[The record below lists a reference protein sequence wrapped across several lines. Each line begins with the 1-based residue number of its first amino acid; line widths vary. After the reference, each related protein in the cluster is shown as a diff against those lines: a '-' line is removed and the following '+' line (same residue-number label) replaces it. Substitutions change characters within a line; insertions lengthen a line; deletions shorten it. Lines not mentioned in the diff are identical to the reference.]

1 MATEITKAG
10 AKAAMDL
17 SLSGAGFS
25 VSLKIDNVWLA
36 GAVSIGALS
45 LGAFYLVCKGP
56 SENAIKRA
64 LERKIFGTGDPEV
77 TNVTD
82 GHSILVELQCHTET
96 SLLLFLEDVET
107 KTVKFRLEEEF
118 KKIGFKEE
126 LVVSIS
132 NAEKVNEHVRQI
144 RERFKAGQ
152 QEVNQNEDW
161 KQKYEELAKATNKIY
176 EIQAPVLHL
185 PETQTITPS
194 TKEPIKRL
202 QELATLLN
210 DLTQRERCVNDSNK
224 RGGLEVL
231 ELKDLLEEVK
241 NLKETLRREI
251 TISKGLRRTIEK
263 LQEDNKALAKTTK
276 HERVEESNVMT
287 SDIPELREK
296 VHELE
301 KENELLQQKLTKKD
315 KELERFQ
322 GQDTDDATTQA
333 RPRASS
339 ATSLGASSGYQS
351 EEEPDESNLEIIQ
364 MPQSQAIQEGKKLV
378 LSCRIRGLP
387 DVRYRWVK
395 DDVEIPG
402 VNRSDLVLEPVEMQ
416 DFGRYFCRVWDKS
429 GSVTSDTADIDVF
442 PATQMRFRG
451 LHEMDQATKQ
461 VVSDLLSKKR
471 LPGLA
476 TWKQVARRYAM
487 RETEISL
494 LEIEKSPASAMLDRL
509 ASLAPNLTV
518 YYLCKT
524 FKEPG
529 LRRQDVFN
537 ILSKQIV
544 VSIE

>member
-1 MATEITKAG
+1 
-10 AKAAMDL
+10 MDL

-82 GHSILVELQCHTET
+82 GHSILVELHCHTET

-126 LVVSIS
+126 LVVSIR

-210 DLTQRERCVNDSNK
+210 NLTHRERCVKDSSK

-251 TISKGLRRTIEK
+251 AISKGLRRTIEK

-402 VNRSDLVLEPVEMQ
+402 ANRSDLVLEPVEMQ
-416 DFGRYFCRVWDKS
+416 DFGCYFCRVWDKS

-529 LRRQDVFN
+529 LRRQDVVN